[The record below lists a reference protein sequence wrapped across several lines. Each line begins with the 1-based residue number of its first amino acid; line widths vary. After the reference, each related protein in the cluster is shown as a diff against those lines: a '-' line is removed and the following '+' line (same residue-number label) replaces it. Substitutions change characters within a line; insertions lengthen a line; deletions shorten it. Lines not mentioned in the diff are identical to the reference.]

1 MKKLRKGFFKF
12 VAVSLSAVLLLF
24 ATACDISGI
33 LNDVLDG
40 DIDSALDKVIDGIS
54 PDSNPIKNEAKGES
68 ELRIHFLDVGQGD
81 SILVEL
87 PDDTVMLI
95 DSGDGLNTGENEISK
110 YIVNYLTS
118 LEITTIDYLVATH
131 TDADHVGNMCEVLD
145 NFEVEKA
152 YVPKLEE
159 KNFENMTK
167 TYKYFYNKLQEE
179 TYTDENGE
187 SQNCEIVNSFIS
199 DVIESENEKNS
210 FFIAFLA
217 PTDEEYRNLNKTSPT
232 GNDKNGVSPI
242 MFLEYFG
249 KRILFTG
256 DTITAVEQKVVNNY
270 NAGVYNIL
278 EGASGKPYGVYLES
292 IDILKVAHHGGNTS
306 SCEIFLTTINPT
318 YSVISCG
325 LNNKHGHPTQ
335 AVLDRLSEVNST
347 VYRTDLS
354 GTVVATVAPGETD
367 ATITF
372 NC

>member
-33 LNDVLDG
+33 INDVLDG

-95 DSGDGLNTGENEISK
+95 DSGDGRNSGETEISK

-118 LEITTIDYLVATH
+118 LKITTIDYLVVTH
-131 TDADHVGNMCEVLD
+131 SDSDHVGNMWEVLD

-152 YVPKLEE
+152 YVPKLE
-159 KNFENMTK
+159 NTSITK
-167 TYKYFYNKLQEE
+167 TYQYFYEKLQEE
-179 TYTDENGE
+179 TYTDENGTK
-187 SQNCEIVNSFIS
+187 QNCEIVNSYIS
-199 DVIESENEKNS
+199 DVIESENPDNS

-217 PTDEEYRNLNKTSPT
+217 PTDEEYDDLNTANPSAS
-232 GNDKNGVSPI
+232 DKNGVSPI
-242 MFLEYFG
+242 MFLEYFE

-256 DTITAVEQKVVNNY
+256 DTITAVEEKVINNY
-270 NAGVYNIL
+270 KNNYYNIL
-278 EGASGKPYGVYLES
+278 EGSFGKYGVNLKS

-306 SCEIFLTTINPT
+306 TCETFLATINPT

-335 AVLDRLSEVNST
+335 EVLDRLAEVNSKI
-347 VYRTDLS
+347 YRTDQL

-372 NC
+372 NCQKAS